1 MRTRQQLR
9 VHTPTPVAVA
19 TTSDTTAIDPVEAR
33 WAAEAVGSLARHL
46 SADSLVAMVLQQA
59 QRELN
64 SLAVS
69 SEPAQVFG
77 PVRLRVVA

>member
-1 MRTRQQLR
+1 MRTREPLR
-9 VHTPTPVAVA
+9 VHTPTS
-19 TTSDTTAIDPVEAR
+19 TDTTAIDPIEAR

-59 QRELN
+59 QRELT
-64 SLAVS
+64 SLATS